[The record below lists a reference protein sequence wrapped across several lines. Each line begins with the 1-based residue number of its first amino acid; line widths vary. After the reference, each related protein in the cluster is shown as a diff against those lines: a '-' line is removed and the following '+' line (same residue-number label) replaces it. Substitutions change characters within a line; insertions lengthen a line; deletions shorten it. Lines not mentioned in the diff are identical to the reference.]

1 MLKIRLARHG
11 RKKLPFYRIVL
22 TEHTKPAQSGYK
34 LVLWWFN
41 PLSHTMEANVEA
53 IKEWISKW
61 AQPTERVAKLLF
73 ADTKD
78 NFFKNY
84 FVERESTKWKEI
96 EAKKKADAETKVQ
109 EAKEKQEAAKA
120 ALAQEDDIKLDSTV
134 EQEVIEEKQDI
145 VEEKTEVVEEN
156 STEIN
161 ETKEEPKEE
170 INEESNEE
178 KIETVDGNVNDTK
191 ENTAQ

>member
-34 LVLWWFN
+34 LVLWRFN
-41 PLSHTMEANVEA
+41 PLSHTMEANVAE

-78 NFFKNY
+78 SFFKDY

-96 EAKKKADAETKVQ
+96 QAKKIAEEKLKKEEIKAKQEDNVEEVKNESADEEKEEVKE
-109 EAKEKQEAAKA
+109 EAKE
-120 ALAQEDDIKLDSTV
+120 DV
-134 EQEVIEEKQDI
+134 
-145 VEEKTEVVEEN
+145 
-156 STEIN
+156 
-161 ETKEEPKEE
+161 KEEDKEE
-170 INEESNEE
+170 
-178 KIETVDGNVNDTK
+178 VK
-191 ENTAQ
+191 EDAEQKKE

>member
-41 PLSHTMEANVEA
+41 PLSHTMEANVAE

-96 EAKKKADAETKVQ
+96 EAKKKAEAEAKAQ

-120 ALAQEDDIKLDSTV
+120 AAAQA
-134 EQEVIEEKQDI
+134 EQEKV
-145 VEEKTEVVEEN
+145 VESDTQEVVEE
-156 STEIN
+156 STPEVV
-161 ETKEEPKEE
+161 ETPTP
-170 INEESNEE
+170 
-178 KIETVDGNVNDTK
+178 ETA
-191 ENTAQ
+191 E

>member
-22 TEHTKPAQSGYK
+22 TEHTKPAKSWYK

-41 PLSHTMEANVEA
+41 PLSHTMEANVPA

-78 NFFKNY
+78 VFFKDY

-96 EAKKKADAETKVQ
+96 EAKKKAEA
-109 EAKEKQEAAKA
+109 EAKIQASKEKVEAAKVA
-120 ALAQEDDIKLDSTV
+120 AAEAEKAV
-134 EQEVIEEKQDI
+134 KIEETIAEEKAEEVS
-145 VEEKTEVVEEN
+145 VEETEAAKQEVVE
-156 STEIN
+156 
-161 ETKEEPKEE
+161 
-170 INEESNEE
+170 
-178 KIETVDGNVNDTK
+178 
-191 ENTAQ
+191 